1 MTRRRTVPLVGSSRS
16 TRAGGRAAGV
26 EPPTAAV
33 RRGGHRGALP
43 RRPTL
48 GDVFGL
54 LFGLVEPVL
63 GSLLLIWAGLLVGAA
78 TAIGTAP

>member
-1 MTRRRTVPLVGSSRS
+1 
-16 TRAGGRAAGV
+16 
-26 EPPTAAV
+26 V

-48 GDVFGL
+48 GDLV
-54 LFGLVEPVL
+54 GLVEPVL